1 MVTVEGQETSSR
13 LNSVQ
18 RVQLPYKVGG
28 HHARA
33 LGNESE
39 RYDPTDRVSDT
50 LHGVRKTK
58 EK

>member
-39 RYDPTDRVSDT
+39 RYDPSSVTVLS
-50 LHGVRKTK
+50 
-58 EK
+58 